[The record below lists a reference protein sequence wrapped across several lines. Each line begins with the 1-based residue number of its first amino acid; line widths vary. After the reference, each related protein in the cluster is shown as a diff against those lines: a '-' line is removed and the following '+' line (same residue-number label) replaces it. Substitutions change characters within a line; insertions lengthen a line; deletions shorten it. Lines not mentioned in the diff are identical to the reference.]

1 MAVTNTGISERPWDG
16 LAFSGPFVGLGAGSV
31 LGAPRCIRRERFRRH
46 LPPDVANLLAR
57 LMSRVHLA
65 AWAGLACALALA
77 NTSAG
82 ATSYTVLYSFGAHGG
97 DGAFP
102 EGPLIFDS
110 KGNLYGTTLEGEAGC
125 PLSKTLGCGAVFE
138 LSPPA
143 IPGGT

>member
-1 MAVTNTGISERPWDG
+1 MALTNNGISDG
-16 LAFSGPFVGLGAGSV
+16 PCHRVAFSSPAVGLGARSI
-31 LGAPRCIRRERFRRH
+31 LGAPRCIRRERYRRH
-46 LPPDVANLLAR
+46 IPRDFANLLAR

-110 KGNLYGTTLEGEAGC
+110 KGNLYGTTLEGGASC